1 MSHPITWTFWLF
13 GFVVVVLFYI
23 GMNAVFICERNPLL
37 NVRRVLN
44 RDIFETLHTL
54 SFGLKWTCA
63 CPLLCL
69 LWDSRSHQK
78 CPPASEWW
86 QDTGWPVDVCLRR
99 WTPAGSETHFT
110 FPSKASPLSC
120 SLQLRGESDGKGG
133 QQGHKRLEE
142 GPASRQ
148 TRKVTLPFS
157 HQISRTPV
165 ITTYS
170 WELSTL
176 T

>member
-1 MSHPITWTFWLF
+1 MKSPCWSF
-13 GFVVVVLFYI
+13 
-23 GMNAVFICERNPLL
+23 
-37 NVRRVLN
+37 RRAWN
-44 RDIFETLHTL
+44 GGIFETLHMM
-54 SFGLKWTCA
+54 SFRVKWTC

-69 LWDSRSHQK
+69 LWDSRSHQQ
-78 CPPASEWW
+78 CPPDSQRW
-86 QDTGWPVDVCLRR
+86 QGTSWPIDVWPRP

-110 FPSKASPLSC
+110 FPSKVSLLSC
-120 SLQLRGESDGKGG
+120 SLELRGESDGRGG
-133 QQGHKRLEE
+133 QQGHERWEE
-142 GPASRQ
+142 GWASRQ

-165 ITTYS
+165 ITTQS